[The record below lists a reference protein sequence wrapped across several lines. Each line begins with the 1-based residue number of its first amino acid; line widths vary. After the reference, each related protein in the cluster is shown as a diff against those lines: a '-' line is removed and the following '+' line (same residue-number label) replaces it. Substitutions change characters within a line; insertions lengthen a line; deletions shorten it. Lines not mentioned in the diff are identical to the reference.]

1 MHLTWSAYGSRWCS
15 QRGIP
20 GWPYGG
26 QGRFWIGWRNM
37 KKDPCEYQ
45 THRDPRQS
53 RALSYLSQAGLC
65 TRLWRV
71 HSYRVF
77 KRVFEYSDE
86 ATFSLTSSCEDE
98 VIRATHVNIWKPLRV
113 SESGAE
119 RLPSL
124 PHQRTVCLIEVGEG
138 AHIGESHYR
147 EEHLMA
153 MSSQSYSRD

>member
-1 MHLTWSAYGSRWCS
+1 MG
-15 QRGIP
+15 
-20 GWPYGG
+20 
-26 QGRFWIGWRNM
+26 
-37 KKDPCEYQ
+37 
-45 THRDPRQS
+45 
-53 RALSYLSQAGLC
+53 
-65 TRLWRV
+65 V

-77 KRVFEYSDE
+77 KRVSEYSDE
-86 ATFSLTSSCEDE
+86 ATFSLASSCEDE